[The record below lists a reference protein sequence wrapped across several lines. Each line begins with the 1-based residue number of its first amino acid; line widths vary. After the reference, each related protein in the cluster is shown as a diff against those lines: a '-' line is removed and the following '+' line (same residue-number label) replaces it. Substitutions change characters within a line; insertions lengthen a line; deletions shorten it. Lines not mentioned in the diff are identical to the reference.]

1 MNWAKAIVLRT
12 TALRTT
18 VLRATILAATIAA
31 AGPMVAVMGAFAQTT
46 FQNYRCGDG
55 TQFIVAF
62 YPDDNRAH
70 VQIDGRAVPLAKRLA
85 ISGARYSGSG
95 VSLQITRAG
104 AIAIKHVKRP
114 LTACEQI

>member
-1 MNWAKAIVLRT
+1 MNWAKAVV
-12 TALRTT
+12 LRTT
-18 VLRATILAATIAA
+18 VLRATILGATIAA

-70 VQIDGRAVPLAKRLA
+70 VQIDGRAVTLAKRLA